1 MASWTADG
9 CFATET
15 PEKISI
21 TVHLRKVVLGRLMYW
36 VGPKVHSG
44 FSTSFRKTWT
54 NLRANPALCGK
65 IPGYRISHILVK
77 FSFHVRDLIQQN
89 VQWSLFLL
97 ERWLISN
104 LLLNT
109 LFFFN
114 LKNQGK
120 DVPCDT
126 RWLWE
131 FEPTL
136 PGAGSPVP
144 RAPEPS
150 GVEVITVPGTALI
163 SGDKKR
169 KM

>member
-54 NLRANPALCGK
+54 NLRANPVLCGK

-109 LFFFN
+109 FFFFN

-150 GVEVITVPGTALI
+150 GVEVITVLGTALI

-169 KM
+169 KT